1 MSKSD
6 MQRLIREKERFV
18 VRRDAEIRGKQRK
31 LIYPSGR
38 FRRAHELLKFHCAKI
53 RHGAY
58 LFSPRKGYAQR
69 DNALLHVGQ
78 RQFLML
84 DIKQFYPS
92 TTREHVFRWAVHKAG
107 MFEDVAAVFTE
118 ICTID
123 DRVSFGS
130 PLTPVLATIV
140 HRDMFDEIASE
151 CWKRGLRISVWV
163 DDIVVSGNFIRG
175 DLLDRI
181 REIIASHGLKT
192 HKLKYR
198 EGARAVSIT
207 GIDVRG
213 GEVSAPNSL
222 NLRVR
227 DLYEEL
233 KLAGDDDYAA
243 GIVGRLL
250 SALGTQRYIAG
261 RTSKA
266 GQILSQKMEALRQRY
281 YRQAQ
286 SPVAVVD
293 DFQPGEDLPWA

>member
-1 MSKSD
+1 MH
-6 MQRLIREKERFV
+6 RLIREKERFV
-18 VRRDAEIRGKQRK
+18 VRRSADIRGKTRE

-38 FRRAHELLKFHCAKI
+38 FRRVHERLKFHCSKI

-92 TTREHVFRWAVHKAG
+92 TTREHVFRWALHKAG
-107 MFEDVAAVFTE
+107 MFEDVATVFTE
-118 ICTID
+118 LCTID

-140 HRDMFDEIASE
+140 HRDMFDEIAAE
-151 CWKRGLRISVWV
+151 CWKRGLKISVWV
-163 DDIVVSGNFIRG
+163 DDIVVSGDFVRG

-181 REIIASHGLKT
+181 REIIASYGLRS
-192 HKLKYR
+192 HKLQYR

-213 GEVSAPNSL
+213 GAVFAPNSL
-222 NLRVR
+222 NVRVR
-227 DLYEEL
+227 DLYDEL
-233 KLAGDDDYAA
+233 KIAGAEDYAI
-243 GIVGRLL
+243 GIVDRLL

-261 RTSKA
+261 RRSSLGKA
-266 GQILSQKMEALRQRY
+266 ISQRMETLRQRY
-281 YRQAQ
+281 HRVSRTAATVLT
-286 SPVAVVD
+286 PLE
-293 DFQPGEDLPWA
+293 PGEGLPWA